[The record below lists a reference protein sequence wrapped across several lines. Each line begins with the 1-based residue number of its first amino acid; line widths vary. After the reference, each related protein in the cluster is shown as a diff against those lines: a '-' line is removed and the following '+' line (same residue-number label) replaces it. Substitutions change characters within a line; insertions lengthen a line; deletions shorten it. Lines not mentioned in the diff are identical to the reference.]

1 MQVWRTKYLAVFFTI
16 LATSAYAQDPAR
28 IFDFFQNQI
37 LNEAARQQQR
47 QYQRQQQ
54 QQIENINNALHAA
67 WSDCFKARILQRCDE
82 AMQFDGLSSNDRHNL
97 ARQRAD
103 IVTAIQAQQD
113 QARRE
118 RAEQIERDRQAQIEA
133 TNEQQRQ
140 QQLARD
146 EAARRL
152 QFERDQAA
160 ARQRQQA
167 FDAQQAEAEQARQR
181 DAKEKEATALSDLV
195 SAFDACRRYD
205 ADGCDRILASPY
217 ASRPEFR
224 AVDNWRTTALV
235 FRADRFACQT
245 GKIEACNTAIG
256 SAAATPDDRS
266 KLIEWR
272 AAAMPVTQAAAT
284 VITTGSVALA
294 TAQSIPATIRELPL
308 STQITGGVASFLA
321 MTLAWVLARR
331 TPTPKASGTMV
342 VSILPPLAERKHRL
356 SLWRLLRRAARRRVI
371 RAMAMRRSGNT
382 AMKAS
387 APTAAPPSL
396 PTMLPAAVADVPPRD
411 TETAVD
417 AMQLAHAYLS
427 EFHDDIGNTLTD
439 PVFASQTLNTLSLIS
454 RQLDIAERADPLA
467 TLTVEGKDGTP
478 NTLSLTMM
486 KGAALYYEATC
497 RMADNPKRAI
507 QLFEQCL
514 QLSPDSANAHFL
526 IGTLHADMFNK
537 ARAIAAFEKA
547 LALEPRNLEY
557 RKALVRAQNI
567 SGTQVAFDRAVT
579 GTRKT
584 INFTR
589 WVWTGIVVFTLISF
603 VSALIR
609 QDTATAVAIFFI
621 FLVFGL
627 GLRSITAAKTWF
639 STNLKL

>member
-1 MQVWRTKYLAVFFTI
+1 MQVWRTKCLAVFFTI
-16 LATSAYAQDPAR
+16 LATSAHAQDPAR

-54 QQIENINNALHAA
+54 QQIENIQNALHAA
-67 WSDCFKARILQRCDE
+67 WIDCFKARILQRCDE
-82 AMQFDGLSSNDRHNL
+82 AMQFDGLSSYDRHNL

-103 IVTAIQAQQD
+103 IATAIQAQQD

-140 QQLARD
+140 QLARD

-152 QFERDQAA
+152 QFEWDQAA

-181 DAKEKEATALSDLV
+181 DAKEKEATALSDLA
-195 SAFDACRRYD
+195 SAFDACGRYD

-294 TAQSIPATIRELPL
+294 TAQSIPAMIRELPL

-331 TPTPKASGTMV
+331 TPIPKASGAIV
-342 VSILPPLAERKHRL
+342 VGTAPPVAERKRL
-356 SLWRLLRRAARRRVI
+356 LPLWRSLRRAARRRVI
-371 RAMAMRRSGNT
+371 RAMAMRRSGKIAT
-382 AMKAS
+382 EAS
-387 APTAAPPSL
+387 APPAIPPPL
-396 PTMLPAAVADVPPRD
+396 PTMLPASVTDDPPRD

-417 AMQLAHAYLS
+417 AMQLAHAYMS

-439 PVFASQTLNTLSLIS
+439 PAFAAQTLNTLSLIS
-454 RQLDIAERADPLA
+454 RQLDIADRADPSA
-467 TLTVEGKDGTP
+467 TLTVEGKDGEP

-497 RMADNPKRAI
+497 RMADSPKRAV

-514 QLSPDSANAHFL
+514 EQTPDAANAYFW

-537 ARAIAAFEKA
+537 ARAIEAFEKA
-547 LALEPRNLEY
+547 LALEPGNLEY
-557 RKALVRAQNI
+557 RKALVRTQNI

-609 QDTATAVAIFFI
+609 QDTATAVAIFFV

>member
-16 LATSAYAQDPAR
+16 LATSAHAQDPAR

-113 QARRE
+113 QARRQ

-140 QQLARD
+140 QLARD

-152 QFERDQAA
+152 QFEWDQAA

-224 AVDNWRTTALV
+224 AVDNWRTTALG
-235 FRADRFACQT
+235 FRADRFACKT

-266 KLIEWR
+266 KLFEWR

-294 TAQSIPATIRELPL
+294 TAQSIPAMIRELPI

-331 TPTPKASGTMV
+331 TPVRKASGAIV
-342 VSILPPLAERKHRL
+342 VGTAPPLAERKRRL
-356 SLWRLLRRAARRRVI
+356 PLWRSLRRAARRRVI
-371 RAMAMRRSGNT
+371 RAMAMRRSGKIAT
-382 AMKAS
+382 EAS
-387 APTAAPPSL
+387 APPAIPPPL
-396 PTMLPAAVADVPPRD
+396 PTMLPASVTDDPPRD

-417 AMQLAHAYLS
+417 AMQLAHAYMS

-439 PVFASQTLNTLSLIS
+439 PAFAAQTLNTLSLIS
-454 RQLDIAERADPLA
+454 RQIDIAERADPSA

-478 NTLSLTMM
+478 ITFSLTMM

-497 RMADNPKRAI
+497 RMADSPKRAV

-514 QLSPDSANAHFL
+514 ELTPDAANAYFW

-537 ARAIAAFEKA
+537 ARAIEAFEKA
-547 LALEPRNLEY
+547 LALEPGNLEY

-621 FLVFGL
+621 FIVFGL

-639 STNLKL
+639 SNNLKL